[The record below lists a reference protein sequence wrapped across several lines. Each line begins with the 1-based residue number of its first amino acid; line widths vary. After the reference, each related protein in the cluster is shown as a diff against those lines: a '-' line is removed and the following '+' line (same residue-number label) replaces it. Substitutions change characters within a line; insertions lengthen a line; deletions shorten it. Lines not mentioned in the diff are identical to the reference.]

1 MKKTEREKEREGG
14 REETLAQVAVL
25 IFAIKN
31 GFEKLCNVPS
41 WYIQDIERVVEK
53 IFHFE

>member
-1 MKKTEREKEREGG
+1 MKKTEREGG